1 MMVITN
7 VPEREDWSGKAQNSM
22 KMYPLGDIPQIQ
34 SGGVELSA
42 PVIALSPSSAR
53 VVR

>member
-22 KMYPLGDIPQIQ
+22 KMYPLGDIRQLLF
-34 SGGVELSA
+34 SRVW
-42 PVIALSPSSAR
+42 SSRRRSCVPLLA
-53 VVR
+53 